1 MQGVLEKKKKQTS
14 LFCLGHRVQ
23 VWENKGK
30 QGRRE
35 IWEQIME
42 GLIHEAEES
51 KVYMAGNEAH
61 QGF

>member
-1 MQGVLEKKKKQTS
+1 MQGVLEKKKKKSS

-51 KVYMAGNEAH
+51 
-61 QGF
+61 